1 MIQFIEK
8 IPTVQE
14 YNDLT
19 EQVGWGTEPERI
31 VRTAL
36 DNTIYS
42 VCAYDGG
49 RIVGYARLIGDRAL
63 FAYIQDVMV
72 APDYQGRRIGSRLI
86 EYVLEEVKRLKSVS
100 PNLRTY
106 LGASKGKEGFY
117 EKFGFVS
124 RRDADLG
131 EGMILL

>member
-1 MIQFIEK
+1 MIQFVEK
-8 IPTVQE
+8 IPMEWE
-14 YNDLT
+14 YNALT
-19 EQVGWGTEPERI
+19 EQVGWGTEPEHV

-36 DNTIYS
+36 ENTIYS

-49 RIVGYARLIGDRAL
+49 RIVGYARLIGDRVL

-72 APDYQGRRIGSRLI
+72 VPDYQGQQIGSRLI
-86 EYVLEEVKRLKSVS
+86 EHVLEEVKRLKSVS

-124 RRDADLG
+124 RKDADLG

>member
-1 MIQFIEK
+1 MIEFVEK
-8 IPTVQE
+8 IPAVQE

-19 EQVGWGTEPERI
+19 EQVGWGTEPEHI
-31 VRTAL
+31 VREAL
-36 DNTIYS
+36 ENTVYS

-49 RIVGYARLIGDRAL
+49 RMVGYARLIGDKAL

-72 APDYQGRRIGSRLI
+72 APDYQGRQIGSRLMEHI
-86 EYVLEEVKRLKSVS
+86 LGEVKRLKSFS

-124 RRDADLG
+124 RKDADLG

>member
-1 MIQFIEK
+1 MIEFVEK

-19 EQVGWGTEPERI
+19 EQVGWGTEPEHI
-31 VRTAL
+31 VQEAL
-36 DNTIYS
+36 ENTVYS

-49 RIVGYARLIGDRAL
+49 RMVGYARLIGDKAL

-72 APDYQGRRIGSRLI
+72 APDYQGRQIGSRLMEHI
-86 EYVLEEVKRLKSVS
+86 LGEVKRLKSFS

-124 RRDADLG
+124 R
-131 EGMILL
+131 